1 MGADSRAT
9 AGNIIADKHCE
20 KVHYLTQSIYACG
33 AGTAADLD
41 QVRTMPWG
49 TCFENSN
56 LPYWKGLIQLLYM
69 TYFNVK

>member
-41 QVRTMPWG
+41 QVRTGPCPG
-49 TCFENSN
+49 EQVSKIQIFRTG
-56 LPYWKGLIQLLYM
+56 KG
-69 TYFNVK
+69 